1 MSKARLLACLCVL
14 AAFGLQAASASA
26 DPTGGPPICPG
37 TESAI
42 SGNYKNLTITGNQ
55 YVPDGT
61 TLNVSRNL
69 TIAPGACFDAF
80 TLGTV
85 NVAKNVSVGS
95 NAIFAL
101 GCTFGS
107 LGPPAQPPCN
117 GMSTDDSVGGN
128 VTANGALTMYLDG
141 NTIHGNVTSTGGG
154 PGPTFDPYIN
164 FPIKDNTIGGNVSVS
179 GWQGAWVGLL
189 RNTVGKNVSVTNN
202 VGVAIGEFGPDS
214 TEVATN
220 TIAGNLIC
228 QGNSPAAQLGDSG
241 GTDNTVGKKKIG
253 ECAGL

>member
-1 MSKARLLACLCVL
+1 MSKPRLLACLCVF

-37 TESAI
+37 TESAV
-42 SGNYKNLTITGNQ
+42 SGNYKNLTITGDQ

-85 NVAKNVSVGS
+85 NVARNVSVGS

-101 GCTFGS
+101 GCTPGS
-107 LGPPAQPPCN
+107 IGPGAPCD
-117 GMSTDDSVGGN
+117 GMTTDDTVGGN
-128 VTANGALTMYLDG
+128 ITANGALTMYLDG
-141 NTIHGNVTSTGGG
+141 DTIHGNVTSTGGG

-164 FPIKDNTIGGNVSVS
+164 FPIKDNTINGNVSVS

-189 RNTVGKNVSVTNN
+189 RNTVGKNVSVTDN
-202 VGVAIGEFGPDS
+202 VGVAIGDLGTPDS

-241 GTDNTVGKKKIG
+241 GSDNTVGKKKIG